1 MGTYGN
7 FPQRIKMLNEALG
20 TIVIFLD
27 EDTLLKDPEFIQ
39 RVMALVEKNPKMKI
53 FGGLYEDHPEGL
65 WSDRAYNFICNM
77 WVLMAA
83 RPVSTEIFQTK
94 QLLGGCIVVN
104 KENLD
109 LGGIFDPPFWGGED
123 TFFFRQAQAKGI
135 SLHFSPKINVRHP
148 CGGNLSK
155 WIKRAYR
162 HGKHGVLFGLN
173 CRENYKLQNIFAFKR
188 YWFEILIF
196 SPAISLHFSIVY
208 FGSLV
213 GSIRRIVD
221 RLKFPGFN
229 PNFRQPKILESRVE
243 ESVF

>member
-1 MGTYGN
+1 MMVSVVISSSGKTPILNRCLNSIKTQKSLAEIEIKISKYGN

-39 RVMALVEKNPKMKI
+39 RVMALVKKNPKMKI

-123 TFFFRQAQAKGI
+123 TFFFRQA
-135 SLHFSPKINVRHP
+135 
-148 CGGNLSK
+148 
-155 WIKRAYR
+155 
-162 HGKHGVLFGLN
+162 
-173 CRENYKLQNIFAFKR
+173 
-188 YWFEILIF
+188 
-196 SPAISLHFSIVY
+196 
-208 FGSLV
+208 
-213 GSIRRIVD
+213 
-221 RLKFPGFN
+221 RLKEFLYTFH
-229 PNFRQPKILESRVE
+229 PK
-243 ESVF
+243 